1 MRKILKSVALVF
13 TLMASLIVLSS
24 CGSKGEVK
32 NTDAWTQ
39 AQKTDSI
46 TWGVKADTK
55 LFGLMDVKDSQI
67 KGFDIDIA
75 KALTKQMLGKN
86 AKANFVQVTSQTRIP
101 LLKNGNL
108 DAIIATMTITKER
121 EKVVD
126 FSNSYFDA
134 GQSLLVKKGSSIKD
148 VRDLNQPGTKVIGV
162 VGSNS
167 VENIKKF
174 APKAQVIQLQDYA
187 QALTALKS
195 GQGAALTTDNGILF
209 GMAVDNPNYQ
219 VVGKAFTKEPYGVAI
234 NKGQGNLKKHINK
247 ALKELE
253 ESGEYNKLVE
263 KWFGNIAGFD
273 YKEVER

>member
-1 MRKILKSVALVF
+1 
-13 TLMASLIVLSS
+13 
-24 CGSKGEVK
+24 
-32 NTDAWTQ
+32 
-39 AQKTDSI
+39 
-46 TWGVKADTK
+46 
-55 LFGLMDVKDSQI
+55 
-67 KGFDIDIA
+67 
-75 KALTKQMLGKN
+75 
-86 AKANFVQVTSQTRIP
+86 
-101 LLKNGNL
+101 
-108 DAIIATMTITKER
+108 

-134 GQSLLVKKGSSIKD
+134 GQSLLVKKCSSIKS
-148 VRDLNQPGTKVIGV
+148 VKDLNKPGTKVIGV

-174 APKAQVIQLQDYA
+174 APKAEVIQLQDYA

-219 VVGKAFTKEPYGVAI
+219 VVGKAFTKEPYGIAI
-234 NKGQGNLKKHINK
+234 NKGQGQLKKHLNQ

>member
-1 MRKILKSVALVF
+1 MKKILKSIALLF
-13 TLMASLIVLSS
+13 SLMASLLVLSS

-32 NTDAWTQ
+32 NANVWQQSQETN
-39 AQKTDSI
+39 SI

-55 LFGLMDVKDSQI
+55 LFGLMDVKTAKI
-67 KGFDIDIA
+67 EGFEVDMA
-75 KALTKQMLGKN
+75 NALTKQMLGKG
-86 AKANFVQVTSQTRIP
+86 AKAKFVQVVSNTRIP
-101 LLKNGNL
+101 LLKNGNI
-108 DAIIATMTITKER
+108 DAIIATMTITDER
-121 EKVVD
+121 KKVVD

-134 GQSLLVKKGSSIKD
+134 GQSLLVKKGSPIKN
-148 VRDLNQPGTKVIGV
+148 VQDLNKPGTKVVGV

-209 GMAVDNPNYQ
+209 GMAVDNPNYT
-219 VVGKAFTKEPYGVAI
+219 VVGKAFTKEPYGIAI
-234 NKGQGNLKKHINK
+234 NKGQGDFKKHINK

-253 ESGEYNKLVE
+253 KSGEYNKLIK
-263 KWFGNIAGFD
+263 KWFGNVGGFD
-273 YKEVER
+273 YREVER